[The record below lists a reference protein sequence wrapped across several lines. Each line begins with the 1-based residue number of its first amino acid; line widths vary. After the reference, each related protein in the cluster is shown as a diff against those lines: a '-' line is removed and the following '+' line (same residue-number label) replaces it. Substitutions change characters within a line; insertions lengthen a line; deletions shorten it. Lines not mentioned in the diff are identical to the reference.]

1 MAKRRGRGVAP
12 SDDTQRPAAESHL
25 PQPAQPWQRVL
36 TRREFVVTAAATVAV
51 AGCAPF
57 AASGATSGKA
67 PAARAFKLTE
77 PATVTPDATV
87 PADLAD
93 AVAATLG
100 GHGGVSVAFA
110 NASPMPPPDFTLTF
124 GAAPKG
130 YATSAVV
137 AHSAWALATHLRVP
151 VEEITHAQAQGL
163 LSGAIGDWSALG
175 APGSL
180 PAHVLAL
187 DGLPAPAGV
196 SLATSVTRLP
206 TIGALLDALRATS
219 GAVAALPA
227 EALDWSVHHVGVDG
241 VFPAQGRGN
250 SATGGLGPLGL
261 RLCVSDALA
270 KQGCDPA
277 KVGAAVGAAMASAAQ
292 TLDMVA
298 VGDIMLGRGVLNQ
311 MLARNDF
318 SFPYRAIHDELAQ
331 GDLRVANLE
340 CMVTD
345 LVAPPSDPATF
356 TFICPSK
363 GADGLVYAGFDI
375 VTLANNHA
383 NGEGQVVFNDMR
395 SLLHKRGILTCGGG
409 DNLAQA
415 TAPAIKSVKGTR
427 VAILGYDNIAPQG
440 PFATETSWGLA
451 PIDVST
457 LASDFAKARQQADLV
472 IPYFHWGIE
481 YTKDPTSYQQTV
493 ARAAIDAG
501 ADMVLGN
508 HPHWTQAIERYN
520 GKLIIYSMGN
530 FVFDQDWSEE
540 TLEGML
546 LHLYW
551 RAGKLVS
558 MRFRPTKDHNRCAPA
573 VMTPAEAVGD
583 FQRMWSGTDMLAA
596 GLHGA
601 G

>member
-1 MAKRRGRGVAP
+1 MARKRGRGAAP
-12 SDDTQRPAAESHL
+12 GGQRRNAGEQSGQRP
-25 PQPAQPWQRVL
+25 L
-36 TRREFVVTAAATVAV
+36 TRREFVVTAAAAVAI

-57 AASGATSGKA
+57 AAKGTTTTPAR
-67 PAARAFKLTE
+67 PAAFALAE
-77 PATVTPDATV
+77 PAAIYPDVTI
-87 PADLAD
+87 PAGLGE

-100 GHGGVSVAFA
+100 GHGGVPIAYPLR
-110 NASPMPPPDFTLTF
+110 SPVPPSDFTLTF

-130 YATSAVV
+130 YTTSAVI
-137 AHSAWALATHLRVP
+137 ASSAWALASHLRVP
-151 VEEITHAQAQGL
+151 VESLTRAQAQGL
-163 LSGAIGDWSALG
+163 LSGAIHDWSAVG
-175 APGSL
+175 APYGL
-180 PAHVLAL
+180 PAHVFWLT
-187 DGLPAPAGV
+187 GLPTPPGVTLAAGV
-196 SLATSVTRLP
+196 IHYPTISALLEAVRETPGAVTALP
-206 TIGALLDALRATS
+206 T
-219 GAVAALPA
+219 

-241 VFPAQGRGN
+241 VFPAQGHGD
-250 SATGGLGPLGL
+250 ATKGGLGTLGL
-261 RLCVSDALA
+261 RLCASDALA
-270 KQGCDPA
+270 KRGCSPA
-277 KVGAAVGAAMASAAQ
+277 KVGAAAGAAMASAAQ
-292 TLDMVA
+292 TLDIVA

-311 MLARNDF
+311 MLARHDF

-331 GDLRVANLE
+331 GDMRVANLE
-340 CMVTD
+340 CMITD
-345 LVAPPSDPATF
+345 MVAPPSDPYTF

-363 GADGLVYAGFDI
+363 GADGLVYAGFDV

-395 SLLHKRGILTCGGG
+395 NLLHKRGILTCGGG

-415 TAPAIKSVKGTR
+415 TAPAIKTVKGTR
-427 VAILGYDNIAPQG
+427 VAILGYDNIMPQG

-457 LASDFAKARQQADLV
+457 LASDFAKARKQADLV

-481 YTKDPTSYQQTV
+481 YTKDPTSYQQNV

-508 HPHWTQAIERYN
+508 HPHWTQAIERYK

-540 TLEGML
+540 TMEGML

-551 RAGKLVS
+551 RAGQLVS
-558 MRFRPTKDHNRCAPA
+558 VRFRPTKDHNRCAPA
-573 VMTPAEAVGD
+573 IMTPAEAVGD
-583 FQRMWSGTDMLAA
+583 FNRMWSGTDMLAA

>member
-1 MAKRRGRGVAP
+1 MAKKNGSGAGRGL
-12 SDDTQRPAAESHL
+12 QRDETTL
-25 PQPAQPWQRVL
+25 AQPRVL
-36 TRREFVVTAAATVAV
+36 TRREFVVATAATVAM

-57 AASGATSGKA
+57 ASSSATRHATQPFTLSQ
-67 PAARAFKLTE
+67 PAALY
-77 PATVTPDATV
+77 PDATI
-87 PADLAD
+87 PADLAQS
-93 AVAATLG
+93 VAAQLG
-100 GHGGVSVAFA
+100 GHGGITVAYPL
-110 NASPMPPPDFTLTF
+110 ASLIPPPDFILTF
-124 GAAPKG
+124 GSAPAG
-130 YATSAVV
+130 YSHSAVLG
-137 AHSAWALATHLRVP
+137 ASAWTLAAHPRVP
-151 VEEITHAQAQGL
+151 VEQVSLKQAQGL
-163 LSGAIGDWSALG
+163 LSGLIGDWSAIG
-175 APGSL
+175 AP
-180 PAHVLAL
+180 A
-187 DGLPAPAGV
+187 GLPAQVLWLDALPVPAGV
-196 SLATSVTRLP
+196 SLAASVSRQP
-206 TIGALLDALRATS
+206 TIGALLDALRATP
-219 GAVAALPA
+219 GAVAALPV

-241 VFPAQGRGN
+241 IFPTQGRGD
-250 SATGGLGPLGL
+250 ATSGGLGRLSL

-277 KVGAAVGAAMASAAQ
+277 KVGAAAGAALASASP
-292 TLDMVA
+292 TLDIVA

-345 LVAPPSDPATF
+345 LVPPPTDNFTF
-356 TFICPSK
+356 TFICPTK
-363 GADGLVYAGFDI
+363 GADGLAAAGFDI
-375 VTLANNHA
+375 LTLANNHS
-383 NGEGQVVFNDMR
+383 NGAGQAVFNDMR
-395 SLLHKRGILTCGGG
+395 SSLSARGILTCGGG
-409 DNLAQA
+409 DTLAQA
-415 TAPAIKSVKGTR
+415 KAPAIKSVKGSR
-427 VAILGYDNIAPQG
+427 VAILSYDSILPQG

-451 PIDVST
+451 PIDAAT
-457 LASDFAKARQQADLV
+457 FASDFAAARQQADLV

-481 YTKDPTSYQQTV
+481 YTKDPTKYQQLV
-493 ARAAIDAG
+493 AYSAIDAG

-508 HPHWTQAIERYN
+508 HPHWTQGIERYQ

-558 MRFRPTKDHNRCAPA
+558 VRFRPTKDHNRSQPA

-583 FQRMWSGTDMLAA
+583 FARMWSGTDMLAA
-596 GLHGA
+596 GLYGA